1 MGRTHRNQY
10 RMPERGEIA
19 ALPEF
24 QFLLEIAR
32 EIVMPR
38 ELDGGAEGRVGLHK
52 NFARRFAPARA
63 ARYLRKQLERP
74 FARAE
79 IRHVQREIGV
89 DDSDESDVW
98 KMKAFRNHLR
108 ADENVDL
115 TDTECMEGFAIGILA
130 SHRIGIHP
138 AHDGIRKNLRDVS
151 LDFLGPETGINQCV
165 LRAGWAFFRHGRGV
179 PT

>member
-10 RMPERGEIA
+10 RMPERGKIA

-52 NFARRFAPARA
+52 NFARRFATARA

-89 DDSDESDVW
+89 DDSDESDVR
-98 KMKAFRNHLR
+98 KMKAFRDHLR
-108 ADENVDL
+108 ADENVDGGFR
-115 TDTECMEGFAIGILA
+115 DTHPCA
-130 SHRIGIHP
+130 SLNRRPSG
-138 AHDGIRKNLRDVS
+138 AR
-151 LDFLGPETGINQCV
+151 
-165 LRAGWAFFRHGRGV
+165 RHGERYGKR
-179 PT
+179 